1 MKKIILLILCTGY
14 FLTSCSCL
22 RVFRGIVVDEQSRI
36 PINKAKVS
44 VLNKGHERFTETD
57 SIGNFEV
64 FVRNGYGCPRI
75 KVAIEKDGYQILET
89 KQSKNQERTLLKM
102 KPVK

>member
-1 MKKIILLILCTGY
+1 MKKIILLILYTS

-22 RVFRGIVVDEQSRI
+22 RVFRGIVVDEHTQI

-44 VLNKGHERFTETD
+44 VLNKGYELLVETD

-75 KVAIEKDGYQILET
+75 KIAIEKDGYQILET
-89 KQSKNQERTLLKM
+89 KQPNNQERTLLKM

>member
-1 MKKIILLILCTGY
+1 MKKIILLILYTS

-36 PINKAKVS
+36 PIHKAKVS
-44 VLNKGHERFTETD
+44 VLNKGHELLVETD

-89 KQSKNQERTLLKM
+89 KQPKNQERTLLKM

>member
-1 MKKIILLILCTGY
+1 MKKIILLILCTG

-36 PINKAKVS
+36 PLQKAKVS
-44 VLNKGHERFTETD
+44 VMNKGHELLVETD

-64 FVRNGYGCPRI
+64 YVRNGYGCPRI

-89 KQSKNQERTLLKM
+89 KQPKNQEATILEM
-102 KPVK
+102 KPLK

>member
-1 MKKIILLILCTGY
+1 MKKIILLILYTS

-22 RVFRGIVVDEQSRI
+22 RIFRGIVVDEHTQI

-44 VLNKGHERFTETD
+44 VLNKGHELLVETD

-75 KVAIEKDGYQILET
+75 KIAIEKDGYQILET
-89 KQSKNQERTLLKM
+89 KQHNNQERTLLKM